1 MQNKIKKTKILISKK
16 TIKSKKYDD
25 FYFNSID
32 GLSESRYVYLN
43 SNNLI
48 NRFKNHDELVIS
60 ELGFGIG
67 LNFLITLEAYLKVR
81 KKNSKLH
88 FISFEKNPLKKKHFE
103 KFYYK
108 NNFLIKYSRDLI
120 TKLPIRLTGIHD
132 IYFKKYN
139 VFLTLI
145 YNNFDYLEK
154 FNYLSD
160 AWYIDGFSPKKNKS
174 AWKQKIINSVFYKT
188 KNNGTFS
195 SFTSSSS
202 VQKKFKTAGFELSKK
217 KGFAFK
223 REMIF
228 GCKKSNFNEKI
239 TSIYPK
245 KENIKIA
252 IVGSGITGCSLAYSL
267 KIRGIKCIILEKNN
281 KLGSGASGNPLA
293 LQIPNITLDNN
304 ILGLLSLRSYI
315 YSRNLAISLNAAP
328 QSKGVIVFPTRDR
341 DKIKFE
347 KLLKMGWKKLFKEY
361 KGVFK
366 SSNTC
371 CHLFPEA
378 GVVDT
383 SKFLN
388 NLKDGVK
395 VYFNTTVTD
404 IIDYKN
410 KILINTRFSKKF
422 EVDYIIWA
430 NGHEMYK
437 NLDEKIIIPTA
448 GQVSFLRSNQLTK
461 NLKLNFS
468 FGKFFSQSYNNY
480 HQIGATFSRENFEI
494 NNENDVTNFSS
505 IPINIIKKFN
515 FKINDIFDSRM
526 SIRAST
532 KNRLPLLKK
541 NKKELFLGGMG
552 SWGFNYAPFLAEI
565 LVRKLFDEPIILEQN
580 ILKNIES

>member
-67 LNFLITLEAYLKVR
+67 LNFLITLEAYSKVR

-160 AWYIDGFSPKKNKS
+160 AWYIDGFSPQKNKS

-223 REMIF
+223 REMIKT
-228 GCKKSNFNEKI
+228 KK
-239 TSIYPK
+239 
-245 KENIKIA
+245 
-252 IVGSGITGCSLAYSL
+252 
-267 KIRGIKCIILEKNN
+267 IIL
-281 KLGSGASGNPLA
+281 
-293 LQIPNITLDNN
+293 
-304 ILGLLSLRSYI
+304 
-315 YSRNLAISLNAAP
+315 
-328 QSKGVIVFPTRDR
+328 F
-341 DKIKFE
+341 
-347 KLLKMGWKKLFKEY
+347 
-361 KGVFK
+361 
-366 SSNTC
+366 
-371 CHLFPEA
+371 HLP
-378 GVVDT
+378 
-383 SKFLN
+383 K
-388 NLKDGVK
+388 
-395 VYFNTTVTD
+395 
-404 IIDYKN
+404 
-410 KILINTRFSKKF
+410 
-422 EVDYIIWA
+422 
-430 NGHEMYK
+430 
-437 NLDEKIIIPTA
+437 
-448 GQVSFLRSNQLTK
+448 
-461 NLKLNFS
+461 
-468 FGKFFSQSYNNY
+468 
-480 HQIGATFSRENFEI
+480 
-494 NNENDVTNFSS
+494 
-505 IPINIIKKFN
+505 
-515 FKINDIFDSRM
+515 
-526 SIRAST
+526 
-532 KNRLPLLKK
+532 
-541 NKKELFLGGMG
+541 
-552 SWGFNYAPFLAEI
+552 
-565 LVRKLFDEPIILEQN
+565 
-580 ILKNIES
+580 IESQY